1 MKILVVLFVIAV
13 ILYSVVLIKNAFIE
27 YGRNEDDKND
37 YK

>member
-27 YGRNEDDKND
+27 YERNEDNEND
-37 YK
+37 YR